1 MKITSRKARG
11 QGGFAAVEL
20 AIMLP
25 FMVALL
31 ALALL
36 AGRLLW
42 HYTVAQKAAHDAARY
57 MSTVP
62 AHDIVS
68 TRVADAQAVGQQILE
83 EEMSELNQGEM
94 PRFTRISCI
103 SPLDATDTCNGLT
116 TPTSVSAAVTM
127 RIDDIFLLDV
137 ILSQPIIITAK
148 VTMPYVGQ

>member
-1 MKITSRKARG
+1 MEINSLKARG

-25 FMVALL
+25 FMVAML

-57 MSTVP
+57 LSTVP
-62 AHDIVS
+62 AHDIAS
-68 TRVADAQAVGQQILE
+68 SRVTDAQSVAQQILE
-83 EEMSELNQGEM
+83 EEMSELNPGEL
-94 PRFTRISCI
+94 PRYTKIECM
-103 SPLDATDTCNGLT
+103 SPLDATDACNGLT
-116 TPTSVSAAVTM
+116 TPQKVSAAVTM